1 MSVLRTL
8 EEKIAGLVEGT
19 FGRVFKAE
27 VKPVELAHRLER
39 EMDAH
44 RTVSLSRTYVP
55 YRYVVWLS
63 PEDRARY
70 SGMEAAI
77 LEDLSGH
84 LLEYARRE
92 QLVLAAPPQLS
103 FDTDEA
109 LELGEFGIETKG
121 GDEVASA
128 PPAVEDVS
136 EPSGTMVY
144 SSAARH
150 QEALTETPLRGSQRA
165 VLEVGGRRIRL
176 PATGATIG
184 RSRDCDVTL
193 HDSNVSRHHAEIVA
207 TGSGWAIRDLGST
220 NGLKVNGRA
229 VGREPVAIAPGD
241 ALMIGTLDARFES
254 A

>member
-55 YRYVVWLS
+55 YRYGVWLS

-121 GDEVASA
+121 GDEAAPA
-128 PPAVEDVS
+128 PPAVE
-136 EPSGTMVY
+136 
-144 SSAARH
+144 
-150 QEALTETPLRGSQRA
+150 
-165 VLEVGGRRIRL
+165 
-176 PATGATIG
+176 
-184 RSRDCDVTL
+184 
-193 HDSNVSRHHAEIVA
+193 
-207 TGSGWAIRDLGST
+207 
-220 NGLKVNGRA
+220 
-229 VGREPVAIAPGD
+229 
-241 ALMIGTLDARFES
+241 
-254 A
+254 